1 LQVDRF
7 LADSALRSPEKTG
20 LISGQSRLSYGE
32 MDAAVNAVAAG
43 LLALGAKRGDRVV
56 LHLENGAEAVLAIFG
71 ALRAGCV
78 FVPIN
83 PTVKAEKLAY
93 VLKNCAATVLIS
105 DQQPA
110 QVAETVRG
118 LPDLQ
123 SVVLTKTID
132 ESAER
137 QFAAGLRVADFAAVL
152 HQHQGAPSPVSGI
165 DLDLAA
171 LIYTSG
177 STGRPKGV
185 MLSHGNVVAAATSIS
200 TYLGM
205 TSADTVLDALP
216 LSFDYGLYQLF
227 LTTRAG
233 GTAILERAFVYP
245 SAVLKLIDEHRVTGL
260 PIVPMMAALL
270 LRQDLS
276 AHDLSSLRFI
286 SNTGAVLTPTHVAA
300 LRERMPHVKIFKM
313 YGLTECKRV
322 SYLDPAEIDNRPDS
336 VGKAMDNVEVYLID
350 EHGQRHDTGIGEL
363 VVRGSNVMGGYWAAP
378 EATDRVL
385 KPGPYPGERVLHT
398 GDIFRIDDKGFMY
411 FMSRTDDVIKCRGQ
425 KVSPREVESVIQ
437 SLPGI
442 NEVFVLGVPDPLA
455 GEAVKAF
462 VTLDRG
468 IVLTE
473 QEIQL
478 HCARQLEDFMIP
490 KFIEIVD
497 VLPRTTSGKV
507 ARATLQVPAP

>member
-1 LQVDRF
+1 MQVDRF
-7 LADSALRSPEKTG
+7 LADGAQRFPEKTG
-20 LISGQSRLSYGE
+20 LISGQARLSYGE

-43 LLALGAKRGDRVV
+43 LIALGARRGDRVV
-56 LHLENGAEAVLAIFG
+56 LHLENGIEAVLTIFG

-83 PTVKAEKLAY
+83 PTVKAEKLTY
-93 VLKNCAATVLIS
+93 VLENCTASVLIS
-105 DQQPA
+105 DQPA
-110 QVAETVRG
+110 SLVAGTIRG
-118 LPDLQ
+118 LNHLRAAI
-123 SVVLTKTID
+123 LTEGPAASD
-132 ESAER
+132 DRGFAEI
-137 QFAAGLRVADFAAVL
+137 RVASFATL
-152 HQHQGAPSPVSGI
+152 LQQHDGAPPPVAGI

-185 MLSHGNVVAAATSIS
+185 MLTHANVVAAVTSIS
-200 TYLGM
+200 SYLGL
-205 TSADTVLDALP
+205 TSADIVLDALP

-227 LTTRAG
+227 LTARAG

-245 SAVLKLIDEHRVTGL
+245 STVLRLIDKHRVTGL

-276 AHDLSSLRFI
+276 AYDLSSLRFI
-286 SNTGAVLTPTHVAA
+286 SSTGAVLTPTHVAA
-300 LRERMPHVKIFKM
+300 LRQRLPHVKIFKM

-322 SYLDPAEIDNRPDS
+322 SYLDPSEIDIRPDS
-336 VGKAMDNVEVYLID
+336 VGKPMDNVEVYLID
-350 EHGQRHDTGIGEL
+350 ENGQRQDTGTGEL
-363 VVRGSNVMGGYWAAP
+363 VVRGSNIMDGYWGAP
-378 EATDRVL
+378 EATDQVL

-398 GDIFRIDDKGFMY
+398 GDIFRIDDEGFMY

-425 KVSPREVESVIQ
+425 KVSPREVETVIQ
-437 SLPGI
+437 ALPGI
-442 NEVFVLGVPDPLA
+442 HEVFVLGVPDPLA
-455 GEAVKAF
+455 GVAVKAF
-462 VTLDRG
+462 VTLDRSA
-468 IVLTE
+468 ILTE

-507 ARATLQVPAP
+507 ARATLQAPSA